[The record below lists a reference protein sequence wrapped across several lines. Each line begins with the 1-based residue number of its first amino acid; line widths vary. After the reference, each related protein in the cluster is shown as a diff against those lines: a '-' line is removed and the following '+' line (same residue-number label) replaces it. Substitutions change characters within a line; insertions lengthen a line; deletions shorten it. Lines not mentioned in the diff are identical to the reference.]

1 LPNGE
6 ADSPMRL
13 RCFHCHGIFEA
24 ELPYVC
30 TEHLFVV
37 RLCSDACLKAH
48 QQEHE
53 NGGRVE

>member
-1 LPNGE
+1 
-6 ADSPMRL
+6 MRL
-13 RCFHCHGIFEA
+13 RCFHCKGIFEA

-37 RLCSDACLKAH
+37 RLCSDQCLKAH

-53 NGGRVE
+53 NGGRVG